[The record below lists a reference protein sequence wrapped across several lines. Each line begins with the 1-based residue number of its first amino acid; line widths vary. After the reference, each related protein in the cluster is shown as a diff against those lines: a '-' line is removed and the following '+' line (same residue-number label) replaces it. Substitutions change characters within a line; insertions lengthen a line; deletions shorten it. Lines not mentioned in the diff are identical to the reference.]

1 MAAIHPAEVLEETGA
16 VHAPVWSP
24 CEHYAGD
31 RLKLEKATRL
41 PGADRGL
48 FDLTLDLEDGAEV
61 GAEHANACELIEGLN
76 LNHVSPSSFA
86 GRVGFRVHPPDHR
99 CFVEDL
105 RLIANQSKRPIDYLV
120 IPKVGGAESASEA
133 IRATQRT
140 YSLAQK
146 PMPAIQF
153 FIETHE
159 ALSDVAEIAKF
170 PQVSF
175 LTFGQMD
182 LTSAHRGAIPASAMH
197 SPGQFTNPLLR
208 RAKLELSAACHAAG
222 KIPTHNPTLNY
233 NDIVQTAADA
243 VQAREFG
250 FLRMMSIHPSQIAP
264 ILEAFSPQYDELSE
278 ATEILLKAQQ
288 KSWGPIAYEGKLHD
302 RASYRFYWDRLRLA
316 KRMDRVLPQAAEIF
330 FSSN

>member
-16 VHAPVWSP
+16 VTAPIWSP

-31 RLKLEKATRL
+31 RRKLEKAVGL
-41 PGADRGL
+41 PGANRGL

-61 GAEHANACELIEGLN
+61 GSELANARDLIEGLN
-76 LNHVSPSSFA
+76 SNLASASSFA
-86 GRVGFRVHPPDHR
+86 GRVGFRVHPPDHQ

-105 RLIANQSKRPIDYLV
+105 RLIANQSKRQIDYLV

-140 YSLAQK
+140 YSLARK

-159 ALSDVAEIAKF
+159 ALSDVAAIARF
-170 PQVSF
+170 PQVAF

-222 KIPTHNPTLNY
+222 KIPTHNPTLDY
-233 NDIVQTAADA
+233 NDINQTAADA
-243 VQAREFG
+243 IQAREFG

-288 KSWGPIAYEGKLHD
+288 KSWGPIAYQGKLHD

-330 FSSN
+330 FKLN